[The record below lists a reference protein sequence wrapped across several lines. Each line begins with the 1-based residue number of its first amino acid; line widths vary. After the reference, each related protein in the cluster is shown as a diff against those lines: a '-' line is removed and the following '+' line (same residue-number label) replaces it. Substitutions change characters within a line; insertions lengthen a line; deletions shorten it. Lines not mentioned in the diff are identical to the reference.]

1 MAAQVF
7 NNVIEI
13 ETPVGINAVEPALF
27 GTTNGSV
34 IMSWSEPDG
43 AGFAVKTAKL
53 QDGNWSR
60 PVTVTTS
67 NSLFVNWA
75 DFPTVAALNDGTL
88 AVSWLQKNAQLS
100 YSYDINIALSTD
112 AGQTWGSPIKPHDD
126 QSTRQH
132 GFLTL
137 LPTPRDEMIAVWL
150 DARKYDSQSFA
161 GSFDNA
167 VQLRSTTIGKD
178 GTLGSDTPLDLRA
191 CSCCQTS
198 AAMTGDGTVLIA

>member
-1 MAAQVF
+1 MPAVLAAQVF
-7 NNVIEI
+7 DNVSEI
-13 ETPVGINAVEPALF
+13 TTPVGINAMEPALF
-27 GTTNGSV
+27 GIADGGM
-34 IMSWSEPDG
+34 IMSWTEPDG
-43 AGFAVKTAKL
+43 ARFAVKSATL
-53 QDGNWSR
+53 QGGNWSR
-60 PVTVTTS
+60 PVIVTTS

-75 DFPTVAALNDGTL
+75 DFPTVAAFNDGTL

-150 DARKYDSQSFA
+150 DARKYDS
-161 GSFDNA
+161 
-167 VQLRSTTIGKD
+167 
-178 GTLGSDTPLDLRA
+178 
-191 CSCCQTS
+191 
-198 AAMTGDGTVLIA
+198 